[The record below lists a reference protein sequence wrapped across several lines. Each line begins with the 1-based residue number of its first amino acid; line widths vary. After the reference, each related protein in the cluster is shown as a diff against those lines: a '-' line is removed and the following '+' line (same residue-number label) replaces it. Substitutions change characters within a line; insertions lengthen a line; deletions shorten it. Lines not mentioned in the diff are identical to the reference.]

1 MKLRD
6 VSQGVEENGNE
17 DEENDVEILSDL
29 LILQID
35 LISVAVIPFSSIFH
49 NFHTIFYTFSI
60 YYYY

>member
-1 MKLRD
+1 MKD
-6 VSQGVEENGNE
+6 AQDEEENECE
-17 DEENDVEILSDL
+17 DGENDIEILSDL

-35 LISVAVIPFSSIFH
+35 LISVAVIPFFSIFH